1 VAGWSEHIN
10 SILLWHWIWLECGK
24 PNTGYVYSIMKKTRH
39 KYHYAV
45 RNLKKQE
52 LHVKKLRLPQ
62 NIDNSVNFW
71 RELKKLDIYM
81 YHGLSNASWNAI

>member
-1 VAGWSEHIN
+1 
-10 SILLWHWIWLECGK
+10 
-24 PNTGYVYSIMKKTRH
+24 MKKTRH

-71 RELKKLDIYM
+71 RKLKKLDIYM